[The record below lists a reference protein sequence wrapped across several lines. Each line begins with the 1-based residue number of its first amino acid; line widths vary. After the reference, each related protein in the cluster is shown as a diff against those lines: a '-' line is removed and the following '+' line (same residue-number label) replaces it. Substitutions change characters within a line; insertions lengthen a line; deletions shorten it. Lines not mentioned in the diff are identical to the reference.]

1 MRIPFL
7 RGSYLV
13 VKLVPTLPILPP
25 AALDFLVA
33 IVVSEHP
40 CRKQACRK
48 HQYPYDY
55 VQHNKYGIA
64 HVIPFFRYV
73 ITS

>member
-13 VKLVPTLPILPP
+13 VKLVPTLPILPS

-33 IVVSEHP
+33 IVVPKGPGYNQPDGNE
-40 CRKQACRK
+40 
-48 HQYPYDY
+48 
-55 VQHNKYGIA
+55 
-64 HVIPFFRYV
+64 
-73 ITS
+73 